1 MVGLLGYR
9 LKFILQIKV
18 KMETE
23 VEIGSGSAGRN
34 RFGRGSGGKKKCGSR
49 SGDGSDTARS
59 RSGGGSSVNGI
70 NMGIFVLFFL
80 IPKSSRDVE
89 AVDFHAASTALA
101 STSILQIRYL

>member
-1 MVGLLGYR
+1 MGA
-9 LKFILQIKV
+9 QA
-18 KMETE
+18 ETDLEGEAE
-23 VEIGSGSAGRN
+23 V
-34 RFGRGSGGKKKCGSR
+34 KKKCGSR

-70 NMGIFVLFFL
+70 NMDIFVLFFL
-80 IPKSSRDVE
+80 ISKSSRDVE